1 MAKIQNEVETTM
13 AEEAVMEKEAVY
25 DPWEKV
31 EITTPRSGK
40 KEVKSF
46 MVGINGVVYTIPY
59 GKKSVVPRCVAEEYW
74 RSEQAK
80 DDYDRCCEEE
90 KERLKAMQEPA

>member
-1 MAKIQNEVETTM
+1 MAKIQN
-13 AEEAVMEKEAVY
+13 AEENTAVEAAVEEY

-31 EITTPRSGK
+31 VIDVPRSGR

-46 MVGINGVVYTIPY
+46 MIAINGTIYTIPY
-59 GKKSVVPRCVAEEYW
+59 GKKSMVPRCVAEEYY

-90 KERLKAMQEPA
+90 RQRLKATQEPA

>member
-1 MAKIQNEVETTM
+1 MAKIQNEVENTVVE
-13 AEEAVMEKEAVY
+13 AAVEAAVEEH

-46 MVGINGVVYTIPY
+46 MVGINGMVYTIPY